1 MIGKEIKRYRH
12 EAGLTQKELAE
23 KVGVT
28 QQCISKY
35 EKGGV
40 NYDYFICLKI
50 FDALDIEF
58 YFRKKSDK
66 EGA

>member
-1 MIGKEIKRYRH
+1 VIGKEIKKYRQ
-12 EAGLTQKELAE
+12 EAGLTQKELAIKAE
-23 KVGVT
+23 VT

-40 NYDYFICLKI
+40 NYDYHICMKI

-58 YFRKKSDK
+58 YFRKKG
-66 EGA
+66 ERGN